1 MGRLAIGGWP
11 AVVIHKYMTE
21 YRYVKNFI
29 RIDVDDRGISMAVTV
44 LIVEDEEKIG
54 RFIELELLHEG
65 YEVLKASNGREGL
78 EKVESGKVDL
88 VVLDVM
94 LPELNGF
101 EVLRRIRKKS
111 DLPVIMLTAR
121 DEVMDKV
128 AGLDGGAD
136 DYMTKPFAIEELLAR
151 IRLALKKRGGIQTVD
166 KTCLSVGELVMD
178 VQRYEVSYAGNKVD
192 LTHREFELLRV
203 LLENKNIVVSRD
215 TLLQRVCGYDYMGET
230 NLIDVY
236 VRYLRSKID
245 DVYGVRII
253 QTVRGVGYC
262 IKEQN

>member
-1 MGRLAIGGWP
+1 LVTA
-11 AVVIHKYMTE
+11 
-21 YRYVKNFI
+21 F
-29 RIDVDDRGISMAVTV
+29 GISNVISGIWSGCGRGQGTEKEAVMAITV

-54 RFIELELLHEG
+54 RFLELELMHEG
-65 YEVLKASNGREGL
+65 YGVMKAANGREGL
-78 EKVESGKVDL
+78 EKAQSGKADL

-101 EVLRRIRKKS
+101 EVLRRIRKNS
-111 DLPVIMLTAR
+111 DIPVIMLTAR

-151 IRLALKKRGGIQTVD
+151 IRLVLKKRGGAVSMAGQNKSQLGVGR
-166 KTCLSVGELVMD
+166 LSMD
-178 VQRYEVSYAGNKVD
+178 VQRYEVSYDGKQVE

-203 LLENKNIVVSRD
+203 LLENKNIVISRD
-215 TLLQRVCGYDYMGET
+215 TLLQKVCGYDYMGET
-230 NLIDVY
+230 NIIDVY
-236 VRYLRSKID
+236 VRYLRSKLD
-245 DVYGVRII
+245 DVYQVKII

-262 IKEQN
+262 IKDEN

>member
-1 MGRLAIGGWP
+1 MA
-11 AVVIHKYMTE
+11 MT
-21 YRYVKNFI
+21 I
-29 RIDVDDRGISMAVTV
+29 

-54 RFIELELLHEG
+54 RFLELELKHEG
-65 YEVLKASNGREGL
+65 YEVLKAENGRDGL
-78 EKVESGKVDL
+78 EKAESGKADL

-101 EVLRRIRKKS
+101 EVLRRLRKKS
-111 DLPVIMLTAR
+111 DIPVIMLTAK

-151 IRLALKKRGGIQTVD
+151 IRLVLKKSAGLQSTD
-166 KTCLSVGELVMD
+166 KNQSNAGKLTYKKLIMD
-178 VQRYEVSYAGNKVD
+178 IQRYEVSYDGNKVE

-203 LLENKNIVVSRD
+203 LLENKNIVISRD
-215 TLLQRVCGYDYMGET
+215 TLLEKVCGYDYMGET
-230 NLIDVY
+230 NIIDVY
-236 VRYLRSKID
+236 VRYLRSKLD
-245 DVYGVRII
+245 DVYGEKII

-262 IKEQN
+262 IKE